1 MKKSLFALAA
11 VTAFAGAAQAQSS
24 VTVYGILDVGY
35 VGGNERLAGPTLAN
49 GQNVNKQNTNSF
61 NQSAQSTSRLGFR
74 GTEDLGGGTRA
85 FFTLE
90 TAILPNTTPGA
101 PTANSVFGAARAAFV
116 GLSQKGIGQA
126 SIGLQNTV
134 VTDAIAPT
142 LTGEFNNIVG
152 SMLFPGQTTAATGG
166 TAGVVGLQGSGLA
179 NNSANGTTDAFT
191 FRTSNTLK
199 LQSERMAGIQASA
212 MVIMSDTTQTQG
224 GVTSPNQGYTG
235 GKNNSNGWGLGLNY
249 TFKKFTGTAA
259 YQSFKAVDPYSA
271 TAQQVAVGG
280 VGATTGAPTIYNSSS
295 GAPGQNIQDNQAYVG
310 ATYDFGILKAYA
322 GWIDRK
328 VTSQINSNVYAKR
341 TAQEI
346 GVRGNWTPKIQSWAS
361 AGNGRITAWGSNEPT
376 ANIVGWQIGTNYI
389 MSKRTNLYAIYG
401 QSGTSNASNSVAGPT
416 VGANQSYN
424 SNNYALGVRHT
435 F

>member
-35 VGGNERLAGPTLAN
+35 VGGNERLAGPSVN
-49 GQNVNKQNTNSF
+49 GNTVNKQNANSF
-61 NQSAQSTSRLGFR
+61 GASAQSTSRIGFR

-90 TAILPNTTPGA
+90 TAILPNQTNP
-101 PTANSVFGAARAAFV
+101 NSGTSDSIFGAARAAFV

-126 SIGLQNTV
+126 AIGLQNTLIA
-134 VTDAIAPT
+134 DAMAPT
-142 LTGEFNNIVG
+142 LTGQFNNIVG
-152 SMLFPGQTTAATGG
+152 SLLFPGSTTSGTSAQTGANSIQAA
-166 TAGVVGLQGSGLA
+166 GLT
-179 NNSANGTTDAFT
+179 NNSANGNTNAFT

-199 LQSERMAGIQASA
+199 LTTERMAGIQASA
-212 MVIMSDTTQTQG
+212 MVVMQDTTQTQG
-224 GVTSPNQGYTG
+224 PALTAGNVGYTG
-235 GKNNSNGWGLGLNY
+235 GKNNNNGWGLGLNY

-259 YQSFKAVDPYSA
+259 YQSLKAVDPYNA
-271 TAQQVAVGG
+271 TPAQAALGT
-280 VGATTGAPTIYNSSS
+280 ATTNAPAIYSS
-295 GAPGQNIQDNQAYVG
+295 GNGTAGVNVQDNQAYVG

-328 VTSQINSNVYAKR
+328 VTSQINGNAYAKR

-346 GVRGNWTPKIQSWAS
+346 GVRGNFTPKIEAYAS
-361 AGNGRITAWGSNEPT
+361 IANGRITTFGLNEPT
-376 ANIVGWQIGTNYI
+376 ANLTGWQIGSNYI
-389 MSKRTNLYAIYG
+389 LSKRTNLYAIYG
-401 QSGTSNASNSVAGPT
+401 QSGTSNASNSVSGPT
-416 VGANQSYN
+416 VGANQSFN